1 MNNLNGMQEEAREEQ
16 NAPKDLIYVVVLEM
30 DGKAVI
36 MDCFDDYA
44 EARAYARHST
54 KKYRADGY
62 MIKGRPLHKTS

>member
-1 MNNLNGMQEEAREEQ
+1 MNDMQEEAREEQ
-16 NAPKDLIYVVVLEM
+16 NASKDLIYVVVLEM
-30 DGKAVI
+30 DGRAVI

-62 MIKGRPLHKTS
+62 MIKGRPLHRAS

>member
-1 MNNLNGMQEEAREEQ
+1 MNEMQEEIREEQ
-16 NAPKDLIYVVVLEM
+16 NATKDLIYVVVLEM

-44 EARAYARHST
+44 EAREYARNST

-62 MIKGRPLHKTS
+62 MIKGRPLHKAL